1 MERVTFTGGRIKV
14 FSSYFQALKQQ
25 SFRGI
30 ELEATHERSPHP
42 FERLNLFALLL
53 AAGLCVLII
62 CVAVVLQSMHRV
74 RSNSDLVAETRE
86 QMRAI
91 DKLELSIKGAQN
103 DDSGNRSM
111 EEISQRLTSIR
122 SSYNRSL
129 EEYAKASDQAYSIAL
144 LTALISTTVGL
155 SLVAAAFLTMHY
167 RRKKKETATTVD
179 YSEYERLPVTFA
191 SIGDGEMCDLASAEQ
206 SRNAHAELATLLN
219 EAERRRNEFLA
230 ALAHELRNPLAPI
243 KNAVQLMGM
252 LKLDPEVD
260 ELRQMMARQVEE
272 LVRLIDDLLDVS
284 QISRGQISLRR
295 EVVDLLAIIAAAVSA
310 SSRSIAENGQK
321 LIVTVPD
328 GNKVCVYGDPL
339 RLTQVISNLLNNSAK
354 YSLPDS
360 GIELAV
366 VVSNDVAEISF
377 RDHGIGIAPEVLPNI
392 FDMFSRADNR
402 PERGSTGLGIS
413 LKLVKAIVD
422 LHDGT
427 VVAQSDGVGK
437 GSTFT
442 VRLPMVHDLTSSKT
456 IPAIMPQAVSARSF
470 KVLVVEDMRALRL
483 ITSRL
488 LEKLGHEVEVVEN
501 GPLAL
506 IKLETFTPDV
516 VFSDIAMPGMSGY
529 ELAQQLRQRPD
540 CSRVCLVALTGL
552 GQPSDRDKA
561 LEAGFHEHMLK
572 PVDIAVLQ
580 SLFEKLSRSV
590 AA

>member
-1 MERVTFTGGRIKV
+1 M
-14 FSSYFQALKQQ
+14 
-25 SFRGI
+25 
-30 ELEATHERSPHP
+30 EATQERLPHP
-42 FERLNLFALLL
+42 FERKNLYALLL
-53 AAGLCVLII
+53 AAVLCVLII
-62 CVAVVLQSMHRV
+62 CVAMVLQSIHRM
-74 RSNSDLVAETRE
+74 RPKSDLVAETRE
-86 QMRAI
+86 HLRAI
-91 DKLELSIKGAQN
+91 DKLELSIKDAEKN
-103 DDSGNRSM
+103 DSGNRSF
-111 EEISQRLTSIR
+111 EEISKRLTSIR

-129 EEYAKASDQAYSIAL
+129 EEYATASDQAYFIAL
-144 LTALISTTVGL
+144 PTALISTIVGL
-155 SLVAAAFLTMHY
+155 SLVAAVFLTMQH
-167 RRKKKETATTVD
+167 RRKRKETATAVQN
-179 YSEYERLPVTFA
+179 SECERLPVTFA
-191 SIGDGEMCDLASAEQ
+191 SIGDGVKRDLTSAKGFQNE
-206 SRNAHAELATLLN
+206 HVEPTIPLA

-295 EVVDLLAIIAAAVSA
+295 EIVDLLALIAAAVNT
-310 SSRSIAENGQK
+310 SSRSITENGQK
-321 LIVTVPD
+321 LTINVPD
-328 GNKVCVYGDPL
+328 GVKVCVYGDSL
-339 RLTQVISNLLNNSAK
+339 RLTQVISNLLNNAARYSA
-354 YSLPDS
+354 PDS
-360 GIELAV
+360 QIELAV
-366 VVSNDVAEISF
+366 VVEERMAMISF

-442 VRLPMVHDLTSSKT
+442 VRLPMVHDLTSSKI
-456 IPAIMPQAVSARSF
+456 IPAILPQAVSAKSF
-470 KVLVVEDMRALRL
+470 KVLVVEDMRALRVM
-483 ITSRL
+483 TARL

-506 IKLETFTPDV
+506 IKLETFKPDV

-529 ELAQQLRQRPD
+529 ELAQRIRQRPD
-540 CSRVCLVALTGL
+540 CSRACLVALTGF

-572 PVDIAVLQ
+572 PVDIAALQ

-590 AA
+590 AV